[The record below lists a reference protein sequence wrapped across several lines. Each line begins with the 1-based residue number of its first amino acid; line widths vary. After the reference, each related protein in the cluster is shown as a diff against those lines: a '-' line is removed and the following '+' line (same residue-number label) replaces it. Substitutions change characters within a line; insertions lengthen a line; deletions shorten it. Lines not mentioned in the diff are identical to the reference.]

1 MTRDVAISI
10 RNLTKGYRLFGR
22 RSQFQTLKSALL
34 RRELAPSPD
43 SSITALRGVTFDV
56 ARGESFGVIGRNGSG
71 KSTLLK
77 IVSGILKPT
86 NGLVSV
92 HGRVSALIELGAGF
106 HPEISG
112 RENVYINGIMLGL
125 ARKEVDR
132 RFDRIVEFSGIG
144 PFLDQPVKTYSSG
157 MYVRLGFA
165 VAVHVDP
172 EILLIDE
179 ILSVGDEEFSA
190 KCIAKIQEMKMR
202 GTTLVFV
209 THQLSLVRELC
220 DRAAWLDKGVVRALG
235 DPTRVV
241 DDYLQEVSGRKL
253 VEEEEPSQ
261 LEPEI
266 PAEPSADEERDPNEE
281 ERWGSREVVITEVV
295 LRDAKGR
302 QLVALGSQEPVVI
315 DIAVSATE
323 PQKDFVFGIGIFHA
337 DGTCVYG
344 TNTDIESFRPDILDG
359 EGRVR
364 FVIPS
369 LDLVGASYR
378 LDVAVHTKNGRAFD
392 YRRGVLRF
400 VVGSS
405 FHETGVYRPP
415 HEWHF
420 EGGVKM
426 ARTERRRD
434 IPAEIEQSL
443 RQLDEE

>member
-1 MTRDVAISI
+1 VAKDVAISI
-10 RNLTKGYRLFGR
+10 RDLTKSFRLFGR

-34 RRELAPSPD
+34 RRELVPSPEA
-43 SSITALRGVTFDV
+43 SVVALRGVTFDV
-56 ARGESFGVIGRNGSG
+56 AKGEAFGVIGRNGSG

-77 IVSGILKPT
+77 IISGILKPT
-86 NGLVSV
+86 HGLVSV

-112 RENVYINGIMLGL
+112 RENIYINGIMLGL
-125 ARKEVDR
+125 SRKEIDR
-132 RFDRIVEFSGIG
+132 RFDRIVDFAGIG
-144 PFLDQPVKTYSSG
+144 EFLDQPVKTYSSG

-190 KCIAKIQEMKMR
+190 KCIAKIQEMKAK
-202 GTTLVFV
+202 GTTLIFV

-220 DRAAWLDKGVVRALG
+220 DRAGWIDKGVLRALG

-241 DDYLQEVSGRKL
+241 DDYLQEVSGKRLVDDSDEEREGL
-253 VEEEEPSQ
+253 VE
-261 LEPEI
+261 
-266 PAEPSADEERDPNEE
+266 EERDPNEE
-281 ERWGSREVVITEVV
+281 ERWGSQEVV
-295 LRDAKGR
+295 LADVTLRDTKGR

-315 DIAVSATE
+315 DIAVHANE
-323 PQKDFVFGIGIFHA
+323 PQKDFVFGIGIYHS

-344 TNTDIESFRPDILDG
+344 TNTDIEALRGDILDG

-364 FVIPS
+364 VVIPS
-369 LDLVGASYR
+369 LDLVGGTYR

-400 VVGSS
+400 IVGSAH
-405 FHETGVYRPP
+405 HETGVYRPP
-415 HEWHF
+415 HEWQF

-426 ARTERRRD
+426 AKSTRRRD
-434 IPAEIEQSL
+434 VPAEIEQSL
-443 RQLDEE
+443 KQLDEE